1 MNKYFKIIINAI
13 IVLLIIAVIV
23 LFAIITINYFDK
35 PDTEVYQD
43 IIDNDNKIKTI
54 EVTRDSLILKV
65 NTLDSI
71 KNEEINKVKTLDND
85 STLNLFYK
93 LINK

>member
-23 LFAIITINYFDK
+23 LFAIITINYFGK

-43 IIDNDNKIKTI
+43 IIDNDNKIKNI

-71 KNEEINKVKTLDND
+71 KNEEINKVKTLNND